1 MLMYVLALVSWWY
14 GSGWLDQ
21 ASLVK
26 RRFMAVADRYS
37 LGLLLKTLFMPFK
50 QLDAYAGS
58 GGSLDSRFRAWLD
71 RLISRCIGAMI
82 RTTMIVIGTLVLVF
96 EALIAV
102 TRLTLWPAVPLLPA
116 LGVFLWLSGWLPW
129 Q

>member
-26 RRFMAVADRYS
+26 RRFLAAADRYS

-50 QLDAYAGS
+50 QLDAYAGG

-82 RTTMIVIGTLVLVF
+82 RSVMIVIGTVVLVF
-96 EALIAV
+96 ETLVAGL
-102 TRLTLWPAVPLLPA
+102 RLALWPVLPLFPV
-116 LGVFLWLSGWLPW
+116 LGVFLWLNGWLPW
-129 Q
+129 R